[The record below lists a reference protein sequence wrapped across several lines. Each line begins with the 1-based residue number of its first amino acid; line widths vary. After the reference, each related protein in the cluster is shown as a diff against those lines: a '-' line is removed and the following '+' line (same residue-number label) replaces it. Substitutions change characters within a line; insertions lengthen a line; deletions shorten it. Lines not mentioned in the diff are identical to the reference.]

1 MLRVLGERPEE
12 KVRHLMSAKAEEQK
26 LKDIVV
32 VRNFSEVF
40 PDDLSGLPPS
50 KEIKFRIDLIHR
62 ATSVAKSPY
71 RLAPSKMEELS
82 SQLRELRD
90 KGFIRPSSCHG
101 EHRYYSSRK
110 KTNEAS
116 EAVDGPVE
124 MVLGL
129 DEQMERRSDGTLYY
143 LDRIWV
149 TLKGDEEVGEGQ
161 LIGPEIVQETTK
173 KISQIKD
180 RLKVARDIVRKAMK
194 KGKLAPRFVR
204 PFEITKRIGL
214 VAYRLR
220 LPEELNGVHY
230 MFHVSNL
237 KKFLG
242 DPTLQIPLE
251 EVQVDAK
258 LNFVKELV
266 EILEHEIKK
275 LNWSRIPIIKVR

>member
-12 KVRHLMSAKAEEQK
+12 K
-26 LKDIVV
+26 
-32 VRNFSEVF
+32 VF

-50 KEIKFRIDLIHR
+50 KEIKFRIDLIHG

-71 RLAPSKMEELS
+71 RLAPSKLEELS

-116 EAVDGPVE
+116 EAVDGPAE
-124 MVLGL
+124 MLLGL

-149 TLKGDEEVGEGQ
+149 TLKGDKSYVNKRKPLEFSVGGHV
-161 LIGPEIVQETTK
+161 L
-173 KISQIKD
+173 
-180 RLKVARDIVRKAMK
+180 LKVSLWKGVVRFGK

-220 LPEELNGVHY
+220 LPEELNGVY
-230 MFHVSNL
+230 YTFHVSNL
-237 KKFLG
+237 KKCLA

-251 EVQVDAK
+251 EVHVDAK